1 METVMESSENWKC
14 DSQRTQSQHDFKSIP
29 KAGTSISEIS
39 PQILQTNSLQLGT
52 IDVWPVQ
59 NEQWETD
66 AFERDPHGNEIR
78 DLKITENLSDG
89 FDKLP
94 IELASL
100 SDNFIE
106 SLSAKVHPSPPSVDK
121 LSGLFQD
128 FYEIAINHINTHVS
142 NLSARHNRQRQTSP
156 PLIPIRPTGA
166 KLKPKN
172 ISADVSNRP
181 KPSNEKECLE
191 QQMLTSEEIVHRR
204 EARKMLEF
212 KRIALEEAV
221 ERRVCEATYDRI
233 WRHRSTHDEERDEK
247 LRSRTAAL
255 SLVGIGLRDLG
266 VDLGDENDENS
277 ITIKEKEVAE
287 SLAEARKELCAMNDL
302 KYPLGKL
309 QHLKTAHKAIV
320 ETLSHFHPSS
330 SADEIMPMLIY
341 TLITSR
347 PEGINIM
354 SNLYFI
360 QRFRNENKIDGE
372 AAYCLTNLEAAISF
386 LETVDLASLRA
397 DEVLS
402 GPPKSASRTCT
413 PSPEIFDP
421 LINPLTPSTSVS
433 VAETSCASPN
443 QDVSKEKSS
452 PAKMQNESQAQSCH
466 SNVPFQQS
474 TSHEVLNGS
483 MTNSTDQGLESIGNS
498 IGDSYKFLLSKLKGR
513 QEDEIETRNEL
524 TVKSLEDSQNSIAN
538 SSEDGPPSSIAASF
552 FNNPMVTSRMRSDSG
567 SKIEEK
573 IFSMIAGRKAPRDK
587 SSDSNKRVSFAEE
600 SNGGKNNSPL
610 QNLSSANPAL
620 VESMR
625 NLGNSLNPMNRISG
639 IGMMRAF
646 GRSTPPATPT
656 AASNS
661 APISKDSLKASVP
674 DLAPAFPDLSPAL
687 SSMRMAK
694 IAPPLAKFL
703 ELQTPG
709 DMKLNEA
716 IELLRD
722 YKRIANVL
730 KELGVV

>member
-1 METVMESSENWKC
+1 MESVMSSSENWKC
-14 DSQRTQSQHDFKSIP
+14 ESEPTQLQHEFKSIP
-29 KAGTSISEIS
+29 KTRASSSEIS
-39 PQILQTNSLQLGT
+39 PQILRTNSLQLGT
-52 IDVWPVQ
+52 TDLWPEQ
-59 NEQWETD
+59 NQQWETD
-66 AFERDPHGNEIR
+66 TFERDPYGNEIR

-142 NLSARHNRQRQTSP
+142 TLSVRHNPQSQTIP
-156 PLIPIRPTGA
+156 TLIPIRQTGT
-166 KLKPKN
+166 KLKSRK
-172 ISADVSNRP
+172 ISADVANQL

-191 QQMLTSEEIVHRR
+191 QQMLTSEEIADRR
-204 EARKMLEF
+204 EARRKLEY

-221 ERRVCEATYDRI
+221 ERKVCEATYDRI

-266 VDLGDENDENS
+266 VDLGDENNEKS
-277 ITIKEKEVAE
+277 ATIKEKEVAE

-309 QHLKTAHKAIV
+309 QHLKAAHKAIV

-347 PEGINIM
+347 PEGTNIM

-433 VAETSCASPN
+433 VAGTSCASPN
-443 QDVSKEKSS
+443 LDLSKGESS
-452 PAKMQNESQAQSCH
+452 PKKMQNESQGQSWN
-466 SNVPFQQS
+466 SNIPFQQS
-474 TSHEVLNGS
+474 TSLGVGNGS
-483 MTNSTDQGLESIGNS
+483 MMNSTDQGLESIGNS
-498 IGDSYKFLLSKLKGR
+498 IGDSYKFLLAKIKGR

-538 SSEDGPPSSIAASF
+538 PSEDGPPSSIAASF
-552 FNNPMVTSRMRSDSG
+552 FHNPIVTSRMRSDSG
-567 SKIEEK
+567 SKIEER
-573 IFSMIAGRKAPRDK
+573 IFSMIGGRKTPRDK
-587 SSDSNKRVSFAEE
+587 SSDSNKRVSFAED

-656 AASNS
+656 ATSTS
-661 APISKDSLKASVP
+661 VPDSKDSLEASVS

-687 SSMRMAK
+687 SSMKMAK
-694 IAPPLAKFL
+694 VAPPLAKFL

-722 YKRIANVL
+722 YKRLANVL